1 MGAKGQQGQ
10 SMYYELGLEKRE
22 QLANRKEKKKKAK
35 DSRKKT
41 GKTGT
46 LKGERK
52 LWCFRSEQDDT
63 ISTGF

>member
-22 QLANRKEKKKKAK
+22 QLANRKEKKKKKAK

-52 LWCFRSEQDDT
+52 L
-63 ISTGF
+63 

>member
-52 LWCFRSEQDDT
+52 L
-63 ISTGF
+63 